1 MTNDKFYG
9 YSPTPKKGSIG
20 APYGN
25 DNRLDRVNPYE
36 FKKGMDYELA
46 TMGISRLN
54 ESDPLQRQTSTDKVL
69 KNLATFPAYYSCKIQ
84 YETEYRNVQGKK
96 PSFNKYMKEKYEN
109 RMKPVEQEYKN
120 DKMVA
125 LKEAIKNEIRSIL
138 SEKMDPVGK
147 EDGDINND
155 GKKDKTDDYLA
166 NRRKAISKAT
176 GKNEAYG
183 DEKVDN
189 DGFPAGVSDKDK
201 EKIKGLKKEEDEDDA
216 PDDDVIAKKA
226 AKKAKQK
233 SKDKKAAKKR
243 DSVDIQSDIKK
254 AEIQLGKIK
263 AEIKEFARKF
273 NSGKIDKETY
283 FAKVGDRPK
292 QKKDLDNLIDKLNK
306 EFVEAEGNE
315 AKQRQEV
322 AATAMDRDVNRKLL
336 EIIKEAG
343 APLHEGA
350 AGVKMHY
357 DIARKAYMEGLING
371 LNES

>member
-1 MTNDKFYG
+1 MANDKFYG
-9 YSPTPKKGSIG
+9 YSPSPKKGSIG
-20 APYGN
+20 VHYGN

-84 YETEYRNVQGKK
+84 YETEYRNFQGRK

-155 GKKDKTDDYLA
+155 GKKDKTDDYLK
-166 NRRKAISKAT
+166 NKRDAISKAIG
-176 GKNEAYG
+176 GK
-183 DEKVDN
+183 KSV
-189 DGFPAGVSDKDK
+189 K
-201 EKIKGLKKEEDEDDA
+201 EDDDDA
-216 PDDDVIAKKA
+216 PDDDDVAKKA
-226 AKKAKQK
+226 AKSAKKKAKGVK
-233 SKDKKAAKKR
+233 GIEKEIAAKK
-243 DSVDIQSDIKK
+243 DEKK
-254 AEIQLGKIK
+254 SLK
-263 AEIKEFARKF
+263 A
-273 NSGKIDKETY
+273 KIDPLIAKFKDKSLDKDSY
-283 FAKVGDRPK
+283 MKKVGDTPK
-292 QKKDLDNLIDKLNK
+292 RIKALNDEIAKLEKSLDAALVK
-306 EFVEAEGNE
+306 ETDDM
-315 AKQRQEV
+315 REV
-322 AATAMDRDVNRKLL
+322 AATAMGRDVNRRLL
-336 EIIKEAG
+336 EIIQESG
-343 APLHEGA
+343 ANLYEGA

-357 DIARKAYMEGLING
+357 DIARKAYMEGLTAG
-371 LNES
+371 LNKD

>member
-1 MTNDKFYG
+1 MANDKFYG
-9 YSPTPKKGSIG
+9 YSPSPKKGSIG
-20 APYGN
+20 VHYGN

-84 YETEYRNVQGKK
+84 YETEYRNTQGKK
-96 PSFNKYMKEKYEN
+96 PSFNKYMKEKYESK
-109 RMKPVEQEYKN
+109 MKSVDQTYKN

-138 SEKMDPVGK
+138 SEKMDAVGK

-176 GKNEAYG
+176 GK
-183 DEKVDN
+183 KSV
-189 DGFPAGVSDKDK
+189 
-201 EKIKGLKKEEDEDDA
+201 KEEDVDESQFPKAADNKDVKRRLGAKTGFAAGDGGAGDDL
-216 PDDDVIAKKA
+216 DDDTV
-226 AKKAKQK
+226 
-233 SKDKKAAKKR
+233 DKKATKGAKKGSPAKISKEMQKLAKEK
-243 DSVDIQSDIKK
+243 SVLVDKRKNEFSKYKDDKNYDIEAYKKVVNPISDRIKV
-254 AEIQLGKIK
+254 
-263 AEIKEFARKF
+263 
-273 NSGKIDKETY
+273 IDKE
-283 FAKVGDRPK
+283 V
-292 QKKDLDNLIDKLNK
+292 KDLENKLATLEETSKMDNQ
-306 EFVEAEGNE
+306 EA
-315 AKQRQEV
+315 ASSM
-322 AATAMDRDVNRKLL
+322 MDRDVNRKLL

-350 AGVKMHY
+350 AGVKMY
-357 DIARKAYMEGLING
+357 YEIARKSYMEGLTAG
-371 LNES
+371 LNKD